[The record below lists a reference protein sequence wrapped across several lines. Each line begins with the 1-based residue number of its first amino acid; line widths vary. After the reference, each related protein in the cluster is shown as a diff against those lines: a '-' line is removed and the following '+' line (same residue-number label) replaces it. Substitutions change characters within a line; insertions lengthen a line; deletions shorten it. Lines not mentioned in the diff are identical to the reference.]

1 MNHDK
6 WLYWHNRPEM
16 MIFGGLVRG
25 FDCLHLPKLGYVV
38 NDPLLARDILMNPA
52 FSSSAHGAMGGL
64 ISPLVGDYGLFNM
77 DGDAHKNFK
86 RDLMRLLNP
95 RYVET
100 VVQAT
105 LPPLLADLRDRL
117 QAGETVDFVIFTQR
131 MTTAIMLHLLGIDM
145 ANDHIDEIAVA
156 INKAVSLFTDMLE
169 LNKVTLNAQELA
181 HVQQQQAEVN
191 HLLDTYGQQRPD
203 SLYCHLL
210 AMGLTEAQARGCL
223 LTIISAGT
231 ETTNVTLPRIL
242 ALLLDTKQYQQVRD
256 NRALLD
262 NAIEEGIR
270 VTSASPVI
278 IRAIKADVSIGQY
291 QFKAGR
297 RALLMVYNFM
307 KSSKHLDNPFVF
319 DVQRQIPREMRHL
332 SFGHGA
338 HFCLGYPLAIREIE
352 MALETLFD
360 MTGDIT
366 IIKRAYPRGET
377 FPGYRQLEIQREG
390 V

>member
-1 MNHDK
+1 
-6 WLYWHNRPEM
+6 
-16 MIFGGLVRG
+16 
-25 FDCLHLPKLGYVV
+25 VV
-38 NDPLLARDILMNPA
+38 NDPLLASDILRHPA

-64 ISPLVGDYGLFNM
+64 ISPIVGEYGLFNM

-86 RDLMRLLNP
+86 RELMRLLNP

-105 LPPLLADLRDRL
+105 LPPLLQDLRERL
-117 QAGETVDFVIFTQR
+117 ENGETVDFVAFTQR
-131 MTTAIMLHLLGIDM
+131 MTTAIMLHLLGITM
-145 ANDHIDEIAVA
+145 ANDNIDEIAAA

-169 LNKVTLNAQELA
+169 LNKVQLDADELA
-181 HVQQQQAEVN
+181 HVRQQQAEVN
-191 HLLDTYGQQRPD
+191 ALLDAYGEQRPD
-203 SLYCHLL
+203 SLYCQLL
-210 AMGLTEAQARGCL
+210 AMGLSETQARGCL

-242 ALLLDTKQYQQVRD
+242 ALLLDSGQYQLVRE

-278 IRAIKADVSIGQY
+278 IRAIEDDVTMGQY
-291 QFKAGR
+291 SFKAGK

-307 KSSKHLDNPFVF
+307 KSGKHLDNPFAF
-319 DVQRQIPREMRHL
+319 DVQREIPREMRHL

-352 MALETLFD
+352 MALETLFELD
-360 MTGDIT
+360 GNL
-366 IIKRAYPRGET
+366 IISKRRYPRGET
-377 FPGYRQLEIQREG
+377 FPGYGQLDIQREAL
-390 V
+390 